1 MGEGDGLSYGGRTS
15 LSGTSLADPVADDM
29 PRRPRG
35 TTGGFAYHVLNRAVR
50 RATLFESDW
59 EYAKFEELISQ
70 ALRRVPLSLF
80 AYCAM
85 PNHWHLVVWCC
96 GDNDLPRFMHWLT
109 MRHAQYWHFQR
120 GTTGTGPVYQ
130 GRYKAVRIESDE
142 HFLVACRYVERNP
155 VKAQL
160 VTDVE
165 EWRWSSIWRRAH
177 HCTDGLLH
185 TWPVTT
191 PADWVATLNTLK

>member
-1 MGEGDGLSYGGRTS
+1 MRPEGDGLPYRGRVS
-15 LSGTSLADPVADDM
+15 LSGTSLADPLADDM

-85 PNHWHLVVWCC
+85 PNHWHLVLWC
-96 GDNDLPRFMHWLT
+96 DVIRRIVSLP
-109 MRHAQYWHFQR
+109 A
-120 GTTGTGPVYQ
+120 
-130 GRYKAVRIESDE
+130 
-142 HFLVACRYVERNP
+142 
-155 VKAQL
+155 
-160 VTDVE
+160 
-165 EWRWSSIWRRAH
+165 SIS
-177 HCTDGLLH
+177 
-185 TWPVTT
+185 T
-191 PADWVATLNTLK
+191 PARR